1 MFGELVEY
9 SSEGGEESQTKS
21 VTKTGLLNSTY
32 CIFFTVKSCDVLQ
45 TMTAFSIHRDV
56 MC

>member
-21 VTKTGLLNSTY
+21 GTKTRLLNS
-32 CIFFTVKSCDVLQ
+32 DVVQ

>member
-21 VTKTGLLNSTY
+21 VTKTGLLNILHLLY
-32 CIFFTVKSCDVLQ
+32 CKS
-45 TMTAFSIHRDV
+45 M
-56 MC
+56 